1 MSDNEAPK
9 DYSLAELESWLW
21 DALENGCTPEQ
32 IHNSI
37 KSTLLKS
44 IKFHK
49 SCYISGKELFDL
61 INNSPYLEV
70 VEDDWRRIEDPS
82 YPSTR
87 VYLNHNPE
95 EFKLDSPNLQNDID
109 VE

>member
-1 MSDNEAPK
+1 M
-9 DYSLAELESWLW
+9 AELESWLW

-32 IHNSI
+32 IHSSI

-49 SCYISGKELFDL
+49 SCYKSGKDLFEL
-61 INNSPYLEV
+61 INNSSYLEV
-70 VEDDWRRIEDPS
+70 VDDEWNTSS
-82 YPSTR
+82 YPSIT
-87 VYLNHNPE
+87 HNPE
-95 EFKLDSPNLQNDID
+95 DFKLNSPYLHNDID

>member
-1 MSDNEAPK
+1 MTMSDNEAPK

-32 IHNSI
+32 IHSSI

-49 SCYISGKELFDL
+49 SCYKSGKELFEL
-61 INNSPYLEV
+61 ISNSSYLEV
-70 VEDDWRRIEDPS
+70 VDDEWNTSS
-82 YPSTR
+82 YPS
-87 VYLNHNPE
+87 LIHNPE
-95 EFKLDSPNLQNDID
+95 DFKLDSPALHNDID

>member
-9 DYSLAELESWLW
+9 DYSLAELEAWLW

-32 IHNSI
+32 IHSSI

-49 SCYISGKELFDL
+49 SCYKSGKELFDL

-82 YPSTR
+82 YPSLT
-87 VYLNHNPE
+87 HNPE
-95 EFKLDSPNLQNDID
+95 DFKLDSPLLHDDID

>member
-32 IHNSI
+32 IHSSI

-49 SCYISGKELFDL
+49 SCYKSGKELFEL
-61 INNSPYLEV
+61 INNSSYLEV
-70 VEDDWRRIEDPS
+70 VDDEWNTSS
-82 YPSTR
+82 YTSLT
-87 VYLNHNPE
+87 HNPE
-95 EFKLDSPNLQNDID
+95 DFKLDSPALHNDID

>member
-1 MSDNEAPK
+1 MSDKEAPK

-32 IHNSI
+32 IHSSI

-49 SCYISGKELFDL
+49 SCYKSGKELFEL
-61 INNSPYLEV
+61 INNSSYLEV
-70 VEDDWRRIEDPS
+70 VDDEWNTSS
-82 YPSTR
+82 YPSLT
-87 VYLNHNPE
+87 HNPE
-95 EFKLDSPNLQNDID
+95 DFKLDSPALHNDID

>member
-21 DALENGCTPEQ
+21 DALENGCTPEE
-32 IHNSI
+32 IHSSI

-49 SCYISGKELFDL
+49 SCYKSGKELFEL
-61 INNSPYLEV
+61 INNSSYLEV
-70 VEDDWRRIEDPS
+70 VDDEWNTSS
-82 YPSTR
+82 YPSLT
-87 VYLNHNPE
+87 HNPE
-95 EFKLDSPNLQNDID
+95 DFKLDSPALHNDID

>member
-1 MSDNEAPK
+1 MTMSDNEAPK

-32 IHNSI
+32 IHSSI

-49 SCYISGKELFDL
+49 SCYKSGKELFEL
-61 INNSPYLEV
+61 INNSSYLEV
-70 VEDDWRRIEDPS
+70 VDDEWRRIEDPS
-82 YPSTR
+82 YPSLT
-87 VYLNHNPE
+87 HNPE
-95 EFKLDSPNLQNDID
+95 DFKLDSPYLHNDID